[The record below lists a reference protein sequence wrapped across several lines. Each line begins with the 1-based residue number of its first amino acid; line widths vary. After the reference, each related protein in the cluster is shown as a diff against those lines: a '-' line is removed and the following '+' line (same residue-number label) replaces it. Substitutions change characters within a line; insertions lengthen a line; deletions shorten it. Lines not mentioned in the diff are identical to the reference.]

1 MNENVPGKVT
11 IAPEVLVTIAQLT
24 AQDVRG
30 VRRMSVDW
38 TRGMN
43 RVFGVVHTGD
53 GVQVRVKDSRVRVD
67 LYIVVDHDV
76 GMLQIGRRVQAEVTR
91 AIEKMVG
98 MEIEEVNVHVE
109 DVCYPPAE
117 A

>member
-1 MNENVPGKVT
+1 
-11 IAPEVLVTIAQLT
+11 
-24 AQDVRG
+24 
-30 VRRMSVDW
+30 
-38 TRGMN
+38 MN

-76 GMLQIGRRVQAEVTR
+76 GILQIGRRVQAEVTR